1 MDKWLQN
8 ITVVR
13 IAALVLGVLL
23 WFVVNIDEQ
32 VEPGKPSPK
41 MSSDMIANAAV
52 TMVGFD
58 DELYF
63 IKIMEPTKVNITI
76 RGNQN
81 LLDKV
86 NPEDLQVQVDLSE
99 AVEGSHLLD
108 LVLVGLPAGLEYEI
122 DPENVSLTI
131 EKKQLKEVP
140 ITVDLEGEPKK
151 GFIVGIPI
159 TTPLKAHVMLASS
172 MLDSVE
178 SVRAKVNID
187 GADSAVTKEVK
198 LVAYDK
204 DGKEVQALIDPAVVQ
219 VEVPITVP
227 FKLMPLR
234 IRITGEPQD
243 GYSIASFKQS
253 VDQVSVFGPQ
263 DILDKMD
270 FYDGFTVDVS
280 RLINDKLYEVEIKLK
295 DNITLLDP
303 KKVEIDIDVVA
314 SETKVISGVTIVM
327 SGLNEDYSAKVT
339 HPQAETID
347 IRVVGA
353 PNLLDALTKD
363 NIQVIG
369 DVSNMAAGVHEV
381 PLTINLPP
389 FLKVEEGQRNS
400 VTVDIV
406 EKSVEVTAPT
416 PTSTPTSTPTLSGT
430 PTPKPTTKGT
440 GTPTPTAKSPPTLTP
455 TPDDQGATGETPPG
469 EVL

>member
-13 IAALVLGVLL
+13 IAALILGVLL

-32 VEPGKPSPK
+32 VEPSQPSPK
-41 MSSDMIANAAV
+41 MSSDTIVSAAV

-58 DELYF
+58 DGQYF
-63 IKIMEPTKVNITI
+63 IKIMDPTTVNIDI
-76 RGNQN
+76 RGNQS

-86 NPEDLQVQVDLSE
+86 NREDLEVQVNLSDV
-99 AVEGSHLLD
+99 VEGSHLLD
-108 LVLVGLPAGLEYEI
+108 LELVGLSAGLEYEI
-122 DPENVSLTI
+122 DPEKVSLTI

-140 ITVDLEGEPKK
+140 ITVDLEGKPKN
-151 GFIVGIPI
+151 GFIVGTPI

-172 MLDSVE
+172 MLESVE

-187 GADSAVTKEVK
+187 GADSAVSKEAK

-204 DGKEVQALIDPAVVQ
+204 DGNEVEALIDPAIVG

-227 FKLMPLR
+227 FKLMPLQ
-234 IRITGEPQD
+234 IRISGEPQE

-263 DILDKMD
+263 DILDKME

-280 RLINDKLYEVEIKLK
+280 RLINDKLYEVEIKLHE
-295 DNITLLDP
+295 NITLLDP
-303 KKVEIDIDVVA
+303 EKVEIDIDVVP
-314 SETKVISGVTIVM
+314 SETKVVSGVAIVL
-327 SGLNEDYSAKVT
+327 SGLNEDYDTKVT
-339 HPQAETID
+339 NPEEGTID

-353 PNLLDALTKD
+353 PDLLNALTKD

-369 DVSNMAAGVHEV
+369 DVSNMAAGEHQV

-389 FLKVEEGQRNS
+389 FLKVEDGQTNTVK
-400 VTVDIV
+400 VTIG
-406 EKSVEVTAPT
+406 EKGEEPVSSSPETPTVKPTASPKPT
-416 PTSTPTSTPTLSGT
+416 PTP
-430 PTPKPTTKGT
+430 
-440 GTPTPTAKSPPTLTP
+440 TP
-455 TPDDQGATGETPPG
+455 TPDDQGATGESPPT